1 MPVHPLSPDPRRC
14 GRIRQD
20 GAGLCKSGQ
29 NGAWPENMASVVDTD
44 EADGADGADG
54 AESPNNTD
62 YAKARGKGPPFP
74 RAAM

>member
-1 MPVHPLSPDPRRC
+1 
-14 GRIRQD
+14 
-20 GAGLCKSGQ
+20 
-29 NGAWPENMASVVDTD
+29 MASVVDTD

>member
-1 MPVHPLSPDPRRC
+1 M
-14 GRIRQD
+14 
-20 GAGLCKSGQ
+20 A
-29 NGAWPENMASVVDTD
+29 ENMGSVVDTD
-44 EADGADGADG
+44 EADGADG